1 MADAE
6 AAPRFRGVVQFF
18 NPFRRYG
25 FARRADGQEFYIG
38 ANALM
43 AAGLEKVKAG
53 DILEFSVVDAGNR
66 SPRAIEILLI
76 AHGDAVRGV

>member
-6 AAPRFRGVVQFF
+6 AAPRFRGAVMFF

-25 FARRADGQEFYIG
+25 FARCANGKEYYIG

-43 AAGLEKVKAG
+43 AAGMEAVAA
-53 DILEFSVVDAGNR
+53 DNIVEFSVVDSGNR
-66 SPRAIEILLI
+66 SPRAIEIVLI
-76 AHGDAVRGV
+76 AHGGR